1 MLLIA
6 IEFKL
11 ASYAC
16 TEQQH
21 ICVAIVAKWLL
32 TRAFSTGIGAVSGSR
47 LLERPVHVLVNRIFV
62 LSSSTTVMGIVVGFR
77 GHWDILRL

>member
-1 MLLIA
+1 MPLIA

-21 ICVAIVAKWLL
+21 MFVAIVAKWLQ
-32 TRAFSTGIGAVSGSR
+32 TRAFETGIGAVSRSR
-47 LLERPVHVLVNRIFV
+47 LLERPVDVLMDGIFV
-62 LSSSTTVMGIVVGFR
+62 SSSSTTVMGIVIRLR
-77 GHWDILRL
+77 GHWDVLRL

>member
-1 MLLIA
+1 MPLIA

-21 ICVAIVAKWLL
+21 RYVGIIAKWLQ
-32 TRAFSTGIGAVSGSR
+32 TRAFSTGIGAVSHSR
-47 LLERPVHVLVNRIFV
+47 LLERPVHGLMNSIFV
-62 LSSSTTVMGIVVGFR
+62 SPSSTTVMGIVVRFR
-77 GHWDILRL
+77 GH